1 MIAWLAFAALALLA
15 AAALA
20 LPLRRRRRAARRA
33 DFDLAVFRR
42 QLAELDADRERGT
55 IDEAEA
61 RAARLEIE
69 RRILAAD
76 SADDD
81 REDGGGRTSAALVA
95 LVGVP
100 LLSLALYALVGAPSV
115 PDLPLAA
122 RAPEPAVPA
131 TLAEA
136 VERLAERLDERPDDL
151 EGWLLLGRSQATI
164 GRFADA
170 AESFARAAAL
180 APPDADIAASLGEAL
195 FHAAEGVV
203 TPAAARQFEAALAVD
218 PAHPVA
224 RYYLGLASAQAG
236 DLAGAFD
243 AWTALAADAA
253 PDAPW
258 LPEVRQQLRALAE
271 ALGVAPPPEAEA
283 EAVAEA
289 ENRGRSA
296 EEAAAAIAEL
306 PPEER
311 AAAIDGMVRSLES
324 RLADDPGDVDGWR
337 RLGRSKR
344 VLGDVPGAR
353 TALRRALDLEPEDVP
368 TLVALADMER
378 AAGWPN
384 ALVPDAAQALYRRV
398 LALDAAHV
406 DALWFLGLAASEAG
420 RGEETVALWT
430 RLLALLPADSEEH
443 RLLANRLAA
452 LGGG

>member
-42 QLAELDADRERGT
+42 QLAELDADRERGA

-61 RAARLEIE
+61 GAARLEIE

-76 SADDD
+76 SAADDP
-81 REDGGGRTSAALVA
+81 EDGGGRRSAALAA

-100 LLSLALYALVGAPSV
+100 LLSLALYALVGAPSM

-122 RAPEPAVPA
+122 RAPEPAVPG

-136 VERLAERLDERPDDL
+136 VDQLAERLDERPGDL

-180 APPDADIAASLGEAL
+180 APPNADIAASLGEAL

-203 TPAAARQFEAALAVD
+203 TPAAARQFETALAAD

-236 DLAGAFD
+236 DLAGAFE

-271 ALGVAPPPEAEA
+271 ALGVAPPPEA
-283 EAVAEA
+283 VAEA
-289 ENRGRSA
+289 ETAGRSA

-311 AAAIDGMVRSLES
+311 AAAIDGMVRSLER
-324 RLADDPGDVDGWR
+324 RLADEPDDVDGWR

-368 TLVALADMER
+368 TLVALADIER

-384 ALVPDAAQALYRRV
+384 ALVPDAAQALYRRI
-398 LALDAAHV
+398 LALDAVHV

>member
-42 QLAELDADRERGT
+42 QLAELDADRERGA
-55 IDEAEA
+55 IDETEA

-81 REDGGGRTSAALVA
+81 PEDGGGRASAALVA

-100 LLSLALYALVGAPSV
+100 LLSLVLYALVGAPSV

-136 VERLAERLDERPDDL
+136 VDRLAERLHERPEDL
-151 EGWLLLGRSQATI
+151 EGWLLLGRSQATL

-180 APPDADIAASLGEAL
+180 APPNADIAASLGEAL

-203 TPAAARQFEAALAVD
+203 TPAAARQFESALAAD
-218 PAHPVA
+218 PTHPVA

-236 DLAGAFD
+236 DLAGAFE

-271 ALGVAPPPEAEA
+271 ALGVAPPPEA
-283 EAVAEA
+283 VAEA
-289 ENRGRSA
+289 ENAGRSA

-311 AAAIDGMVRSLES
+311 AAAIDGMVRSLER
-324 RLADDPGDVDGWR
+324 RLADEPDDVDGWR

-344 VLGDVPGAR
+344 VLGDLPGAR
-353 TALRRALDLEPEDVP
+353 TALRRALDLDPEDVP
-368 TLVALADMER
+368 TLVALADLER

-384 ALVPDAAQALYRRV
+384 ALVPDAAQALYRRI
-398 LALDAAHV
+398 LALDAVHP

-452 LGGG
+452 LGGGG